1 MPVHPLNRIY
11 ETPAIKKGSD
21 EKLPSRK
28 RPKQQKK
35 KEQKKESGK
44 IDIKV

>member
-11 ETPAIKKGSD
+11 EPPAIKKGSN
-21 EKLPSRK
+21 EELPSRK

-35 KEQKKESGK
+35 REQKKEPGK

>member
-11 ETPAIKKGSD
+11 ETPAIKKGVN
-21 EKLPSRK
+21 EGLPSRK
-28 RPKQQKK
+28 RPKQRKK
-35 KEQKKESGK
+35 KEQQRESGK

>member
-1 MPVHPLNRIY
+1 MPVEPLYRIY
-11 ETPAIKKGSD
+11 ETPAIKKKDNEG
-21 EKLPSRK
+21 LPLRK
-28 RPKQQKK
+28 RPKKQKK